1 MASKARPKAGATSG
15 LRAMIAAKRRAAE
28 LANEEGEAKEMT
40 KDEKATVEEAKT
52 PAITIA
58 SPAAEE
64 EEEQDR
70 TFDGGFFSVKSP
82 LRPAATSATSPLSP
96 QPRCAL

>member
-1 MASKARPKAGATSG
+1 MLVRLTV
-15 LRAMIAAKRRAAE
+15 
-28 LANEEGEAKEMT
+28 EE
-40 KDEKATVEEAKT
+40 ATVEEAKT